1 MCDHAAY
8 AGFMWMLLLVA
19 YGQRDPNAYF
29 LSRHI
34 QRSFSQGISD
44 TMSIGDVFVW
54 ANTSLLKNI
63 FGSHAGKSLR
73 LIHFYYRA

>member
-1 MCDHAAY
+1 
-8 AGFMWMLLLVA
+8 MWMLLLVA

-73 LIHFYYRA
+73 LIHIHFYYRA